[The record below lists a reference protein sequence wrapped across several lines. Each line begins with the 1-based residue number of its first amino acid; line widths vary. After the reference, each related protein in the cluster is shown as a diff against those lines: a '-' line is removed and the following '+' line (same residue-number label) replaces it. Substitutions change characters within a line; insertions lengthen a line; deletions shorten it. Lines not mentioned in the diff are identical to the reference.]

1 MTNDPK
7 LGPNAAASDTAKQT
21 DTAKQATPQNAKPEA
36 IVTPAAAAI
45 EPKKI

>member
-1 MTNDPK
+1 MTNEPK
-7 LGPNAAASDTAKQT
+7 LAPNAPASDTAKQT

-36 IVTPAAAAI
+36 IVTPAAAPV